1 VNKKSGRGNEQ
12 SRDEVISSED
22 THRQNEGY

>member
-1 VNKKSGRGNEQ
+1 MGKGNEQ
-12 SRDEVISSED
+12 SRDEVISNED